1 MERGGVAKDGS
12 LTSSGSAFASEEG
25 LRRGGGG
32 GGGGKRGGRRPRRCA
47 AGGFFPVFLCLE
59 ISMGWRRSTAAAGRA
74 TKLRSLEE
82 PVLLMLLLLLRF
94 STVSSGKGKSS
105 PRTICSSMTFC
116 WARV

>member
-1 MERGGVAKDGS
+1 
-12 LTSSGSAFASEEG
+12 
-25 LRRGGGG
+25 
-32 GGGGKRGGRRPRRCA
+32 
-47 AGGFFPVFLCLE
+47 
-59 ISMGWRRSTAAAGRA
+59 MGWRRSTAAAGRA

-82 PVLLMLLLLLRF
+82 PVLLLLLLLLLLRF